1 MINVVRDQP
10 APPSLSSQ
18 KSYRSSDVI
27 DALHQVFRG
36 KCYLTEKVFDSPN
49 EMEVD
54 HFMTQTESPDLVYT
68 WDNLY
73 AIDQKANKQ
82 RPKQTPVGG
91 YLDPCHEDDDV
102 EQEIIYVVEFGGNSL
117 FKARDLSNQ
126 KAINTANLLNHLH
139 KDLKPAVKDKHHEVV
154 NAVAEWH
161 NAKKLGNENE
171 EFEKELLIKKLLSRD
186 SHFTM
191 LMRSIKAIQSLPPE
205 FFD

>member
-1 MINVVRDQP
+1 MINVVRNQHAP
-10 APPSLSSQ
+10 ASLTTQ
-18 KSYRSSDVI
+18 KSYRNSDVI
-27 DALHQVFRG
+27 EALHLVFKG

-54 HFMTQTESPDLVYT
+54 HFATQTERADLIYT

-82 RPKQTPVGG
+82 RPKQTPAGG
-91 YLDPCHEDDDV
+91 YLDPCDPGDDV
-102 EQEIIYVVEFGGNSL
+102 EQEIIYVVEFGGNAL
-117 FKARDLSNQ
+117 FRARNADNQ
-126 KAINTANLLNHLH
+126 KAVNTASLLNHLH

-154 NAVAEWH
+154 NAVAEWYT
-161 NAKKLGNENE
+161 AKEVGNESE
-171 EFEKELLIKKLLSRD
+171 ELKKQLLIQKLLSRD

-191 LMRSIKAIQSLPPE
+191 LMRSIRAIQNLPPD

>member
-1 MINVVRDQP
+1 MINVVRDLP
-10 APPSLSSQ
+10 APLSLANQ
-18 KSYRSSDVI
+18 KSYRSPDVI
-27 DALHQVFRG
+27 EALHQVFKG

-54 HFMTQTESPDLVYT
+54 HFITQTEGPGSVYT
-68 WDNLY
+68 WENLY

-82 RPKQTPVGG
+82 RPKQTPAGG
-91 YLDPCHEDDDV
+91 YLDPCHEDDNV
-102 EQEIIYVVEFGGNSL
+102 EKEIIYIVEFGGNSL
-117 FKARDLSNQ
+117 FKASNSSNQ
-126 KAINTANLLNHLH
+126 KAVNTANLLNHLH
-139 KDLKPAVKDKHHEVV
+139 KDLKPAIKDKHHEVV

-161 NAKKLGNENE
+161 NAKNLGIESE
-171 EFEKELLIKKLLSRD
+171 ELEKELLIKKLLSRD